1 MGCEWWEALGRIGGT
16 ASLCLSCK
24 APGFETGNDD
34 AGWTK
39 AGGRIVLGIE
49 ATTRLPRLCFTGQ
62 LSNNLL
68 WKILARHRCL
78 IYSIR
83 KAQDF
88 NEACVQL
95 GR

>member
-1 MGCEWWEALGRIGGT
+1 MGCARWEALGRLGGT
-16 ASLCLSCK
+16 ASFCLSRK

-39 AGGRIVLGIE
+39 AGGRTVLGIE
-49 ATTRLPRLCFTGQ
+49 ATTRLPRLGFTGR
-62 LSNNLL
+62 LSKNLL
-68 WKILARHRCL
+68 WRFLARHRCF
-78 IYSIR
+78 ISSIR

-88 NEACVQL
+88 NEAYVQL